1 MQTLNSLLVG
11 SLVALGATGLV
22 ACQSNGY
29 ASSLA
34 LDGAESQR
42 DLGHSVTSVLEAQME
57 SQSEFDEAFQLL
69 LQLQRAPQ
77 EDVVDLYAEF
87 QKQVDSCARNVER
100 VDQGILTVEQ
110 NATEL
115 FASWEAELDQFSS
128 PTMRERS
135 EARMGQAQHSLQRL
149 LDQLRN
155 ARGSMDAILRTQ
167 RDFVLYFNHNLSP
180 NSIATLEPENAA
192 FESSMAELG
201 ELIQRARE
209 AADALMGELQG
220 SSPIAPAGA

>member
-115 FASWEAELDQFSS
+115 FASWEADLGQFSS

-135 EARMGQAQHSLQRL
+135 QARMGQAQDSLQRL

-155 ARGSMDAILRTQ
+155 GRGSMDAILRTQ

-180 NSIATLEPENAA
+180 NSIATLESENAQ
-192 FESSMAELG
+192 FEASMREL
-201 ELIQRARE
+201 A
-209 AADALMGELQG
+209 
-220 SSPIAPAGA
+220 

>member
-1 MQTLNSLLVG
+1 MNSLNALIVG

-22 ACQSNGY
+22 SCQSNGY

-42 DLGHSVTSVLEAQME
+42 NLGDSVTALLDSQTASQAQ
-57 SQSEFDEAFQLL
+57 FDEAFQLL
-69 LQLQRAPQ
+69 LQLQHASQ
-77 EDVVDLYAEF
+77 EDVVDLYEQF
-87 QKQVDSCARNVER
+87 QKQVDTCARNVEH
-100 VDQGILTVEQ
+100 VDQGILGVEQ
-110 NATEL
+110 DATEL
-115 FASWEAELDQFSS
+115 FASWESELDQFSS

-209 AADALMGELQG
+209 SADALMGELQG